1 MHIAFV
7 PCRELLGQMMVG
19 QHPSVY
25 NIREDPKIQER
36 IDIPGGQKSKMRL
49 RCEDQGI
56 SRAVFLLGWE
66 VRKESVFL
74 MFLALGVRGL
84 RFPPRDFF

>member
-25 NIREDPKIQER
+25 NIQDNPKIEER
-36 IDIPGGQKSKMRL
+36 IDMPGGQKSKMSL
-49 RCEDQGI
+49 RCKDQGV
-56 SRAVFLLGWE
+56 SRTVFLLG
-66 VRKESVFL
+66 
-74 MFLALGVRGL
+74 VRG
-84 RFPPRDFF
+84 